1 MDPTVTRSQPNRAF
15 LGCGGMGASCPGCA
29 SHKSLKMLSYQYGP
43 TFLKSAFSTLLID
56 LDDRERI
63 KPAFVCILLYFI
75 FVASL
80 KKNKDNSPTP
90 WHNKHTQ
97 ALKRVARKME
107 RN

>member
-1 MDPTVTRSQPNRAF
+1 VVERELRALDVHPTN
-15 LGCGGMGASCPGCA
+15 LC
-29 SHKSLKMLSYQYGP
+29 KMLSYQYGP

-63 KPAFVCILLYFI
+63 KPAFVCILLYIYIF

-80 KKNKDNSPTP
+80 KKNKENSPTP